1 MTVTDEAARM
11 REYTY
16 EDLKIAASQLDGYV
30 KVKVDVNAA
39 LALAR
44 MNPVPSQTVT
54 TVMKAVASYGEITLE
69 QLRMLF
75 GVVARKHLKY

>member
-1 MTVTDEAARM
+1 MVKDEAARI
-11 REYTY
+11 REWTY
-16 EDLKIAASQLDGYV
+16 ADLQVAAGRLDGYV
-30 KVKVDVNAA
+30 KVKVDVNSA

-44 MNPVPSQTVT
+44 MNPKPSQVVT

-75 GVVARKHLKY
+75 GVTARKNLKY